1 MATAAE
7 RSRVGDN
14 GEATAS
20 TDRRVRNRR
29 VTKAV
34 TEGGVSNCSS
44 SHSCAAATTTTG

>member
-20 TDRRVRNRR
+20 TDRGFRNRR

-34 TEGGVSNCSS
+34 TEGGVSNSS
-44 SHSCAAATTTTG
+44 TNYHSDAAATTTG